1 MYNLVITI
9 IAIIGSVSV
18 IALIMYMIRCMMIKL
33 LKSIISKGNDAYLR
47 GNRSKFTRCLITS
60 AILSEILY
68 RERPLYKRTQH
79 LRSDSMETGYFP
91 YRHR

>member
-18 IALIMYMIRCMMIKL
+18 IALIMYMIRRMMIKL
-33 LKSIISKGNDAYLR
+33 LDSIISKGNDAYLR
-47 GNRSKFTRCLITS
+47 GNRSKFTKCMITS
-60 AILSEILY
+60 AVLSDILY
-68 RERPLYKRTQH
+68 KERPLCKHVQH

>member
-9 IAIIGSVSV
+9 IAIVVAVSV
-18 IALIMYMIRCMMIKL
+18 IVLIMYMIRCMMIKL
-33 LKSIISKGNDAYLR
+33 LDSIISKGINAYLR
-47 GNRSKFTRCLITS
+47 GNKSEFTKCMIAS

-68 RERPLYKRTQH
+68 KERPLCKHVQH
-79 LRSDSMETGYFP
+79 LRADSMETGYFP